1 MSIVPAVD
9 VASLTKRY
17 GDLTAVDELTFS
29 VPRGLITAILGPN
42 GAGKTTTV
50 ECCVGFRRPDTG
62 SVRVLGNDP
71 VRAGPEEHA
80 RVGVMLQEAAGL
92 HPGARPRELLRH
104 LCQFFANPLRVDT
117 LIERLALGPVSGTPV
132 RRLSGGER
140 HRLALAAALVGRP
153 EIAFLDEP
161 TAGLDPAGRR
171 ITWQLVDELRADGVT
186 VVLTTHLID
195 EAERLADHVVIVD
208 HGRLV
213 AEGSPSS
220 LTGSQS
226 GSLQFDAPAGID
238 LAALRSALPPTSKI
252 SKAAARRYRIDGPV
266 DEIMPALMSWC
277 DANGVV
283 ARNVQLSRHTLE
295 DVFLELTGPEAT
307 P

>member
-1 MSIVPAVD
+1 M
-9 VASLTKRY
+9 
-17 GDLTAVDELTFS
+17 
-29 VPRGLITAILGPN
+29 
-42 GAGKTTTV
+42 
-50 ECCVGFRRPDTG
+50 
-62 SVRVLGNDP
+62 
-71 VRAGPEEHA
+71 
-80 RVGVMLQEAAGL
+80 
-92 HPGARPRELLRH
+92 RH
-104 LCQFFANPLRVDT
+104 LCRFFANPLHADE
-117 LIERLALGPVSGTPV
+117 LIDRLALGPVSGTPI

-171 ITWQLVDELRADGVT
+171 ITWQLVEELRADGVT
-186 VVLTTHLID
+186 VVLTTHLLD

-220 LTGSQS
+220 LTGSRP
-226 GSLQFDAPAGID
+226 GSLQFDAPAELD
-238 LAALRSALPPTSKI
+238 VAALLRALPPTSTI
-252 SKAAARRYRIDGPV
+252 SESGARRYRVDGPV

-283 ARNVQLSRHTLE
+283 VRNVQVNRHTLE
-295 DVFLELTGPEAT
+295 DVFLALTGPKAT